1 MAIFH
6 DPITDERP
14 DPTAAD
20 RARHKEKIKEAI
32 KENIADIVAE
42 ESIIGQSGDK
52 VFKVPIRGIKEY
64 RFVYGDDAGVGQG
77 SGNEERGDVVE
88 KGGVQDELG
97 RQGAGNQKGAEYYE
111 TEITLEEL
119 TDILFDDLMLPNM
132 LKRRLKEVESKRDVV
147 FKGVRKKGIMVRLDK
162 KRTVVEKLKRKA
174 AQGRMED
181 EEFSFTEDD
190 LRFRK
195 RTERMRKHSNAVVFC
210 VMDTSG
216 SMNNTKKFL
225 ARSFFFLLYKF
236 LELKYQNIQVVFI
249 AHTTEAKELS
259 EVEFFTKGEDGGTY
273 LSSGQNKVLEV
284 VHERYD
290 PSAWNIYVFH
300 ASDGDNF
307 VNDNE
312 RSIRS
317 MKELCQIANL
327 VGFCEIDLAEDAF
340 YYSGSS
346 KILHLYHNALASC
359 PNFSTAVIKNKFDIY
374 NAFRKVIK
382 NDKTK
387 GAEEVYA

>member
-1 MAIFH
+1 MAIFQEH
-6 DPITDERP
+6 IAEERP

-20 RARHKEKIKEAI
+20 RARHKEKVKEAI

-52 VFKVPIRGIKEY
+52 VFRVPIRGIKEY
-64 RFVYGDDAGVGQG
+64 RFVYGDDTGVGQG
-77 SGNEERGDVVE
+77 SGNEKRGDVVD

-97 RQGAGNQKGAEYYE
+97 KQGAGNQKGAEYYE

-132 LKRRLKEVESKRDVV
+132 VKRRLKEIDSKREVV
-147 FKGVRKKGIMVRLDK
+147 FKGIRKKGIAVRLDK

-174 AQGRMED
+174 AQGNSED
-181 EEFSFTEDD
+181 EEFGFIEDD
-190 LRFRK
+190 LRFR
-195 RTERMRKHSNAVVFC
+195 RRVERVRKHSNAVVFC

-236 LELKYQNIQVVFI
+236 LELKYHNIQVVFI

-259 EVEFFTKGEDGGTY
+259 ETEFFTKGEDGGTY

-284 VHERYD
+284 AKERYD
-290 PSAWNIYVFH
+290 PSVWNIYVFH
-300 ASDGDNF
+300 VSDGDNF

-312 RSIRS
+312 RSVKA
-317 MKELCQIANL
+317 MGELCEIANL

-346 KILHLYHNALASC
+346 KVLHLYRNSLGSV

-374 NAFRKVIK
+374 NAFRTIIK
-382 NDKTK
+382 NDRTK
-387 GAEEVYA
+387 DAEEAYA